1 MVKHRRDTRA
11 EYRRR
16 IAKGLAKGK
25 SRSQARGH
33 PKPGEKSRRKLSRDN
48 ADAGKRLQFAL
59 RLIQNGQ
66 SPTAA
71 AKEAHVAPERLRRL
85 VKSKRLIKSGKRWRL
100 RKGLSRQVLIYSDG
114 HEVAI
119 TVGEKAASRIGSYM
133 AAVRWFVQTNDVAY
147 LKPFVGKSVKD
158 ASDAR
163 YQFETRPNA
172 LHLLANTASD
182 TFEQVYRVIL

>member
-1 MVKHRRDTRA
+1 MVKRRRDTGA

-16 IAKGLAKGK
+16 IVNGLAKGK

-33 PKPGEKSRRKLSRDN
+33 PKPGEKSRRKRRRSSD
-48 ADAGKRLQFAL
+48 ADQRLQFAV

-158 ASDAR
+158 TSDAR
-163 YQFETRPNA
+163 YQFETRPNE
-172 LHLLANTASD
+172 LHRLANTASE